1 MATCTNTN
9 DFYSYEQWRAVSDAV
24 ASAMEYAHDKA
35 IECPE
40 HADPLWNL
48 DEYVNKVM
56 EAMLPKP
63 TKMAEISS
71 FVD

>member
-1 MATCTNTN
+1 MATNIN
-9 DFYSYEQWRAVSDAV
+9 DFYSYEQWRAVSNAV
-24 ASAMEYAHDKA
+24 ASAMEYAHDRA

-56 EAMLPKP
+56 AALSPKP
-63 TKMAEISS
+63 KEEKEE
-71 FVD
+71 D